1 MDEILIKP
9 KSQAELDAF
18 LARTNGRVIGN
29 DAVPDAPAG
38 SGIQVAPEFKVPTQY
53 IVKVDPARFD
63 LSSFNADAQRAGLSG
78 ATVFS
83 SEEAARLLAGIVKE
97 KAAGLSVSPNFVAES
112 NALLFQTEEAPIPG
126 SGYEDA
132 LIPNLPR
139 GDTYS
144 RIGEWVVGLPQ
155 SIG

>member
-1 MDEILIKP
+1 MKHLWQLALASTLLVLAACGSGGQPSNGKPFSYSVDTSLRPNPEVRAGKTLAAARSESGTVHLFILDEILIKP

-63 LSSFNADAQRAGLSG
+63 LSSFNEPQFSRARKQPDCWL
-78 ATVFS
+78 AS
-83 SEEAARLLAGIVKE
+83 SKKKPLA
-97 KAAGLSVSPNFVAES
+97 
-112 NALLFQTEEAPIPG
+112 
-126 SGYEDA
+126 
-132 LIPNLPR
+132 
-139 GDTYS
+139 
-144 RIGEWVVGLPQ
+144 
-155 SIG
+155 